1 MTMPAVLV
9 VDDSLTIR
17 MDLIDM
23 LGAAGMRVVG
33 CSTLAEAREALGR
46 ERFVLAI
53 LDVLLPD
60 GDGIDLVRTIRSS
73 PSSAETAIMLL
84 STEAEVRDRVRGLA
98 TGADE
103 YVGKPYDRSWIAA
116 RARELVRRSSPL
128 QATPTTTI
136 LVIDDSPTFRDEL
149 QHALESEHYD
159 VVTAANG
166 EEGLRI
172 ASDVRP
178 NAVIV
183 DGQLPGIDGITVIR
197 RIRLDAA
204 LRRLPC
210 ILLTGAE
217 PDGRAELRA
226 LETGADA
233 FVRKDGDLT
242 VVLARVAAVLR
253 GVDTRAGDAPTSSL
267 LGPRKVLVVDDSQT
281 YREEMGELL
290 RLESYEVVLARSGEE
305 ALEML
310 AAQPVDCILLDLR
323 MPGIGGHETCR
334 RVKAAPGMRD
344 IPIIMLTGLEDRA
357 AMIEGLAAGADD
369 YISKSSDFDVLKAR
383 VRTQIRR
390 RQSEEENR
398 RVTERLLRKEL
409 EAAEARAE
417 RELAET
423 RASLLEDVYQKN
435 QELEAFSYSVS
446 HDLRAPLRSIGGFSQ
461 ALLEDYAP
469 LLDARGQDYLRRV
482 MAASARMGELIDDML
497 MLARVAR
504 AELRRERV
512 DLSAL
517 ARVVAKDLQTS
528 GPERQVRFEIPDGIV
543 ADADPALARIALDN
557 LIGNAWKFTARRAAA
572 VIEIGVRHGATPA
585 TFFVRDDGVGFDMKY
600 AAKLF
605 GAFQRLHAQ
614 DAFPGT
620 GIGLAT
626 VQRIVHRHG
635 GRVWAESATDA
646 GATFFF
652 TLGHHD
658 EEGSS

>member
-1 MTMPAVLV
+1 MIPAVLV

-17 MDLIDM
+17 MDLADM
-23 LGAAGMRVVG
+23 LGAAGMRVVT
-33 CSTLAEAREALGR
+33 CSTVAEAREALGR
-46 ERFVLAI
+46 ESFVLAI

-60 GDGIDLVRTIRSS
+60 GDGIDLVGVIRGSASS
-73 PSSAETAIMLL
+73 SNTAIMLL

-103 YVGKPYDRSWIAA
+103 YVGKPYDRTWIAA
-116 RARELVRRSSPL
+116 RARELVRRASPAEPE
-128 QATPTTTI
+128 QTTTI

-149 QHALESEHYD
+149 RHALEAEGYH
-159 VVTAANG
+159 VLTAETG
-166 EEGLRI
+166 EEGLRV
-172 ASDVRP
+172 ASDARP
-178 NAVIV
+178 HAMIV
-183 DGQLPGIDGITVIR
+183 DGQLPGIDGVTVIR

-217 PDGRAELRA
+217 PDEGAELRA

-233 FVRKDGDLT
+233 FVRKDGDLA

-253 GVDTRAGDAPTSSL
+253 GVDTRTGDALTSSQ
-267 LGPRKVLVVDDSQT
+267 LGPRKVLVVDDSET

-290 RLESYEVVLARSGEE
+290 RLESYEVVLARCGED

-344 IPIIMLTGLEDRA
+344 VPIIMLTGLEDRA
-357 AMIEGLAAGADD
+357 SMLEGLGAGADD

-398 RVTERLLRKEL
+398 RITERLLRKEI
-409 EAAEARAE
+409 EATEARAA
-417 RELAET
+417 RELADT
-423 RASLLEDVYQKN
+423 RAALLEDVHQKN

-446 HDLRAPLRSIGGFSQ
+446 HDLRAPLRSIAGFSQ

-469 LLDARGQDYLRRV
+469 ALDTRGQDYLRRV
-482 MAASARMGELIDDML
+482 VAATTRMGALIDDML
-497 MLARVAR
+497 MLSRVGR
-504 AELRRERV
+504 AELRRGHV

-517 ARVVAKDLQTS
+517 ARAVAKDLQAA
-528 GPERQVRFEIPDGIV
+528 GPQRQVRFDIPEGITAE
-543 ADADPALARIALDN
+543 ADAALARIALDN
-557 LIGNAWKFTARRAAA
+557 LLGNAWKFTAPRAQA
-572 VIEIGVRHGATPA
+572 VIELGVLRGETPTTYFA
-585 TFFVRDDGVGFDMKY
+585 RDNGVGFDMKY
-600 AAKLF
+600 AGKLF

-614 DAFPGT
+614 GEFPGT
-620 GIGLAT
+620 GIGLAI
-626 VQRIVHRHG
+626 VQRVVHRHG
-635 GRVWAESATDA
+635 GRVWAEGVVGG

-652 TLGHHD
+652 TLGHRD
-658 EEGSS
+658 EEVSS

>member
-1 MTMPAVLV
+1 MTPAALV

-17 MDLIDM
+17 MDLADM
-23 LGAAGMRVVG
+23 LRSAGMRVVA
-33 CSTLAEAREALGR
+33 CSTLAEAREALAR

-60 GDGIDLVRTIRSS
+60 GDGIDLVRSIRGSGWGS
-73 PSSAETAIMLL
+73 DTAIMLL

-103 YVGKPYDRSWIAA
+103 YVGKPYDRTWIAA
-116 RARELVRRSSPL
+116 RARELLRRASP
-128 QATPTTTI
+128 AEPEAGTTI

-149 QHALESEHYD
+149 RHALEAERYH
-159 VVTAANG
+159 VLTADSG
-166 EEGLRI
+166 EEGLRV
-172 ASDVRP
+172 ASDARP
-178 NAVIV
+178 NAMIV

-217 PDGRAELRA
+217 PDERAELRA

-233 FVRKDGDLT
+233 FVRKDEDLK

-267 LGPRKVLVVDDSQT
+267 LGPRRVLVVDDSPT
-281 YREEMGELL
+281 YREEMAELL
-290 RLESYEVVLARSGEE
+290 RLESYEVVLARCGED
-305 ALEML
+305 ALDML

-344 IPIIMLTGLEDRA
+344 VPIIMLTGLEDRT
-357 AMIEGLAAGADD
+357 AMIDGLGAGADD
-369 YISKSSDFDVLKAR
+369 FISKSSDFEVLKAR

-398 RVTERLLRKEL
+398 RITERLLRKEL
-409 EAAEARAE
+409 EATEARAE

-423 RASLLEDVYQKN
+423 RAALLEDVHQKN

-461 ALLEDYAP
+461 ALLEDYASS
-469 LLDARGQDYLRRV
+469 LDARGQDYLRRV
-482 MAASARMGELIDDML
+482 VAATTRMGELIDDML
-497 MLARVAR
+497 MLSRVSR
-504 AELRRERV
+504 AELRLEQV
-512 DLSAL
+512 DLS
-517 ARVVAKDLQTS
+517 VVAKAVARDLQAAS
-528 GPERQVRFEIPDGIV
+528 PDRQVRFEIPEGIV
-543 ADADPALARIALDN
+543 ANTDAALARIALDN
-557 LIGNAWKFTARRAAA
+557 LLGNAWKFTTPRTQA
-572 VIEIGVRHGATPA
+572 VIELGVLSGGRPT
-585 TFFVRDDGVGFDMKY
+585 TYFVRDNGVGFDMKY
-600 AAKLF
+600 AGKLF

-614 DAFPGT
+614 GVFPGT

-635 GRVWAESATDA
+635 GRIWAESAVDS

-652 TLGHHD
+652 TLGHRA
-658 EEGSS
+658 EEISS